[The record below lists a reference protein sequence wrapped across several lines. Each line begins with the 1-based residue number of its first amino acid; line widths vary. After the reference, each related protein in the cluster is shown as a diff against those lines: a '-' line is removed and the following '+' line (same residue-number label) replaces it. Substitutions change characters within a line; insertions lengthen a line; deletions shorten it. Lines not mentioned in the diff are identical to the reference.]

1 MCRLAGSRRL
11 AVPVAGGQFQMMF
24 SAMLTS
30 GKAIMTRRYHTLPLV
45 ALVLLSSLAA
55 PAPAAAQDD
64 PCKAALAPLRA
75 RYAPDRRV
83 AVFDVTCVR
92 QGDQVVVRGDVDQ
105 ANARRDVLAAL
116 EAARLGAIVD
126 SMRVLPDPALAAT
139 PVGIVKVSVGN
150 VRSNPAHSAEL
161 ATQVMMGMVVKVL
174 KQQGSWYYVQGPDQ
188 YLGWL
193 EGAAM
198 HLTGQAGAEAWR
210 NAPKVIMTEYFGVVR
225 EQPSN
230 ASLPVSDAVPGV
242 LFKSAGGRG
251 KWLAVETPDGRRGY
265 VERALVADYA
275 KWTASRKLT
284 AETVEQTA
292 KRFIG
297 VPYLWGGTSPKG
309 MDCSGFTKTV
319 FRLNG
324 MELNRDANQQ
334 AQMGV
339 EVSADS
345 GMRQFSKGDLLF
357 FGSKATSDRPERITH
372 VAIYLQD
379 RQFIHTPGGS
389 GVRIDSFDPAA
400 PNFNDGLLKS
410 FVRARRV
417 IGQPPSRVQP

>member
-1 MCRLAGSRRL
+1 
-11 AVPVAGGQFQMMF
+11 
-24 SAMLTS
+24 
-30 GKAIMTRRYHTLPLV
+30 MTRRIDYLPLL
-45 ALVLLSSLAA
+45 ALALLISLAA
-55 PAPAAAQDD
+55 PTPAAAQDD
-64 PCKAALAPLRA
+64 PCKAVLASVRA

-83 AVFDVTCVR
+83 AVFDVTCAR
-92 QGDQVVVRGDVDQ
+92 QGAQVVVRGDVDQ
-105 ANARRDVLAAL
+105 ANARRDVLAAV
-116 EAARLGAIVD
+116 EAAKLGGVLD
-126 SMRVLPDPALAAT
+126 SMRVLPDPALAET
-139 PVGIVKVSVGN
+139 PFGIVKVSVGN

-174 KQQGSWYYVQGPDQ
+174 KQQGSWYYIQGPDQ

-198 HLTGQAGAEAWR
+198 HLTRQAGAEAWQ

-225 EQPSN
+225 AQPTP

-242 LFKSAGGRG
+242 LFKSNGGRG
-251 KWLAVETPDGRRGY
+251 KWIAVETPDGRKGF
-265 VERALVADYA
+265 VERSLVADYA
-275 KWTASRKLT
+275 KWKATRSLT
-284 AETVEQTA
+284 AVNVEQTA

-339 EVSADS
+339 EVPADS
-345 GMRQFSKGDLLF
+345 GMRKFSKGDLLF
-357 FGSKATSDRPERITH
+357 FGSRATAERPERITH

-417 IGQPPSRVQP
+417 IGQPPTRVQP